1 MDLETKRLIET
12 GTIFCGRII
21 KEDGVVSFE
30 RVDPAQIENIPE
42 AERGFATASMG
53 RAVFTIDGAGTIHT
67 FKGVDSHLSTSE
79 LGMMKLANAK
89 SIEYIPNE
97 QGYKISAIVYH
108 NREPEIRINGT
119 SPLEDVEIEGDINM
133 KLAGMGVK
141 VPTIR
146 YIREIPQGFCFK
158 HGLPI
163 KVPGSLDDLKSDY
176 AAEDDRRKRR
186 LRYIYGLD
194 YTEDIEPGQRP
205 ETMREYLSRIG
216 FLSDPWVQLNID
228 SLGFSLPEFIDS
240 VDKSYSRGQRYG
252 QTERVMRT
260 PFRISD
266 LEICIANG
274 NKEQLKAIMDFSEK
288 MINSNFT
295 TQLAET
301 FGKNIATLMNNGWE
315 CENLLHKQD
324 FSLTGEFCDDAY
336 FDITAKQN
344 ELNEKYKNAPYIVNA
359 EMGEI
364 KRKYTGQVMNIAGC
378 IKIVQEAMRITG
390 KSPKEIDGV
399 LETFTDSFTKNLD
412 LQKIGEIF
420 SIDKKQAL
428 ENLKNE
434 FRPGQNWTEKISS
447 QERKEGMIMD
457 ARMYS
462 VHAGNEAFYEHVS
475 DMIEENISERR
486 FSKEKGLS
494 TKNKILEFIKNFM
507 SKLKGQPEE
516 ETLMLPEA
524 EEGREPINYKQQRS
538 EFLDSIKVTSKDLV
552 KTEQKQLT
560 NVPQQ
565 GQIKENSGREDI

>member
-12 GTIFCGRII
+12 GTIVCGRII
-21 KEDGVVSFE
+21 KEDGVVCFE
-30 RVDPAQIENIPE
+30 RVDPAQIEMIPE
-42 AERGFATASMG
+42 AERGFATDSMG

-79 LGMMKLANAK
+79 LGMMKLTNAK
-89 SIEYIPNE
+89 SIEYIPKE
-97 QGYKISAIVYH
+97 TGYKISAIIY
-108 NREPEIRINGT
+108 NNKDPEIRINGT

-146 YIREIPQGFCFK
+146 YIKEIPQEFCFK

-176 AAEDDRRKRR
+176 ATEDDQRKRR

-194 YTEDIEPGQRP
+194 YTEDLQEGQRP
-205 ETMREYLSRIG
+205 ETMREYLDRIG

-228 SLGFSLPEFIDS
+228 SLGYSLPEFIDS
-240 VDKSYSRGQRYG
+240 VDSSYSRGQRYG
-252 QTERVMRT
+252 QTERIMRS

-266 LEICIANG
+266 LEICIANRK
-274 NKEQLKAIMDFSEK
+274 KEQLKAIMDFSEK
-288 MINSNFT
+288 TINTNFT
-295 TQLAET
+295 VQLAET

-336 FDITAKQN
+336 FDITAKQR

-378 IKIVQEAMRITG
+378 IKIVQEAMKITG
-390 KSPKEIDGV
+390 KDQQQIADV
-399 LETFTDSFTKNLD
+399 LKTFTTSFTQNLD
-412 LQKIGEIF
+412 LQKIGELFQIE
-420 SIDKKQAL
+420 KKQVL
-428 ENLKNE
+428 EVLKNE
-434 FRPGQNWTEKISS
+434 FRPGQNWAEKISS
-447 QERKEGMIMD
+447 QERKDGMIMD

-462 VHAGNEAFYEHVS
+462 VHMENESFYEHVS
-475 DMIEENISERR
+475 DMIEEDICERR

-494 TKNKILEFIKNFM
+494 TKNKFLEFIKVFM
-507 SKLKGQPEE
+507 NKLKKQPEE

-524 EEGREPINYKQQRS
+524 EEGRKTIDYKQQRS
-538 EFLDSIKVTSKDLV
+538 EFLDSVKVSDKDTV
-552 KTEQKQLT
+552 KAEAKQQKSITQT
-560 NVPQQ
+560 TQ
-565 GQIKENSGREDI
+565 KEKNNEREDI